1 MSVLHCEC
9 SVPRSDYQKWWRR
22 CFVLSPLR
30 RSRTTGPA
38 SQTPQKYTFV
48 HFSQTPGGGWG
59 GGAVLWYFWYFW
71 YVRQFSKSDNTNQ
84 HNGQQCCLA
93 GGAHWNVDNQQL
105 FTSRLPGQPHSFL
118 LFCRVWSFYYYFK
131 IPCNQ
136 FCQTWA
142 GGLSRNK
149 FPLRRAGCM
158 TDPPTAPLCSLAGR
172 GGERGRKYWILTV
185 RENIAIKLNLLSSLI
200 NFKYRLDLTST
211 TSGRCL
217 TPAVSSQSSAVR
229 LDWHTSQSRTTD
241 HWLQTGLLDQIR
253 ENKSFYCRTYYC
265 ASIHWTSLQVFSECL

>member
-1 MSVLHCEC
+1 MSGSLVSPTILTSTMASRVAWQEVL
-9 SVPRSDYQKWWRR
+9 
-22 CFVLSPLR
+22 
-30 RSRTTGPA
+30 T
-38 SQTPQKYTFV
+38 
-48 HFSQTPGGGWG
+48 
-59 GGAVLWYFWYFW
+59 
-71 YVRQFSKSDNTNQ
+71 
-84 HNGQQCCLA
+84 
-93 GGAHWNVDNQQL
+93 AHWNVDNQQL
-105 FTSRLPGQPHSFL
+105 FTSRLPAQPHSFL

-217 TPAVSSQSSAVR
+217 TFRQWAVHSQ
-229 LDWHTSQSRTTD
+229 
-241 HWLQTGLLDQIR
+241 
-253 ENKSFYCRTYYC
+253 
-265 ASIHWTSLQVFSECL
+265 